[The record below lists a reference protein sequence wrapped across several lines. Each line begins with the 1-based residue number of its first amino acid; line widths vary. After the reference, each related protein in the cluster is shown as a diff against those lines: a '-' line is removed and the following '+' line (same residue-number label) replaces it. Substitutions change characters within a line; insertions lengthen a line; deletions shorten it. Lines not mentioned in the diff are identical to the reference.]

1 MTLQEQLEQ
10 AKTQLKEIVDGRP
23 KVYRA
28 WDDTWATFH
37 EDPAAFHKAYNSL
50 YSYDIEK
57 NKVLDEVIR
66 LRDLVEEKI

>member
-66 LRDLVEEKI
+66 LRDLVEEKL